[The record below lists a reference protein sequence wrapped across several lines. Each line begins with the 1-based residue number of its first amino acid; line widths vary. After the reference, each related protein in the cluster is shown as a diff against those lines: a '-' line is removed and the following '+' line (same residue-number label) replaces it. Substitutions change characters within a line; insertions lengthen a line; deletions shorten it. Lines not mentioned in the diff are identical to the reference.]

1 MATEKR
7 CSKCREVKAVS
18 EFYGQASH
26 KDGLQSSCKM
36 CRLTYLREL
45 KARYAIA
52 GPDLTVTE
60 KRCSN
65 CGEVKALS
73 GFSKNHNAKDGLSW
87 RCKECDAKYREE
99 HHEEVL
105 ASAKKWAR
113 ENPDKVAASIRKW
126 REEHPNERAEY
137 RKQYNEENHD
147 SLAVSAKAWQQANPE
162 KVAAISHRRRA
173 RLAGVISEPY
183 EEEDVFDFWDYE
195 CSYCGQPCWTEATQG
210 DYDGELL
217 WSTHLTIEHITP
229 IDSGGPDAQANVVA
243 ACVSCNSGKRNKPLG
258 EWIWQRFPR
267 QKLDDD

>member
-7 CSKCREVKAVS
+7 CSKCGEMKALS
-18 EFYGQASH
+18 EFSKDSGS
-26 KDGLQSSCKM
+26 KDGLRWGCKA
-36 CRLTYLREL
+36 CVAAYTKEYYTQHRERAL
-45 KARYAIA
+45 AYAKEYRA
-52 GPDLTVTE
+52 ANPE
-60 KRCSN
+60 K
-65 CGEVKALS
+65 VA
-73 GFSKNHNAKDGLSW
+73 
-87 RCKECDAKYREE
+87 
-99 HHEEVL
+99 
-105 ASAKKWAR
+105 ASQKKWAR
-113 ENPDKVAASIRKW
+113 ENPEKVAASIRKW

-147 SLAVSAKAWQQANPE
+147 SLAVSTKAWQQANPE

-183 EEEDVFDFWDYE
+183 EEENVFDFWDYE